1 MDPNY
6 FEHFGIQKAYFLDL
20 KSLRKKYYEI
30 SKLLHPDL
38 SETGSSSED
47 QINQRIAFHH
57 LAYATLTDPEKRLA
71 YILNLEGWFDLGI
84 PDPDQ
89 EFLMEMMDLNEEIES
104 AILSE
109 DKEKISELKL
119 KVTNLITS
127 DEQNAANFLEDF
139 DNGLKEKTV
148 KDALTKYY
156 AKLKYYKRLDQNLQ
170 SKSPEI

>member
-57 LAYATLTDPEKRLA
+57 LAYATLTDPEKDWPI
-71 YILNLEGWFDLGI
+71 Y
-84 PDPDQ
+84 
-89 EFLMEMMDLNEEIES
+89 
-104 AILSE
+104 
-109 DKEKISELKL
+109 
-119 KVTNLITS
+119 
-127 DEQNAANFLEDF
+127 
-139 DNGLKEKTV
+139 
-148 KDALTKYY
+148 
-156 AKLKYYKRLDQNLQ
+156 
-170 SKSPEI
+170 